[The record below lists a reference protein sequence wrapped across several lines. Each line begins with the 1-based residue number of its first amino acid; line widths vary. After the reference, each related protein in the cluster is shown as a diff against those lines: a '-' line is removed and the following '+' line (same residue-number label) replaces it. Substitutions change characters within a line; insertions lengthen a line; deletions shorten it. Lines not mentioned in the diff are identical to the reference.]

1 MKNNPQNKRL
11 NRKAQLQIGETTLVL
26 VIFFI
31 LLTIG
36 LIFYSKYQEMSL
48 KNLQEIDGERSLMKY
63 AISITYFP
71 ELSCTSL
78 VGEIKEGC
86 FDIYKIAAF
95 SDLMADDDFKR
106 DMTLAYFDVFG
117 DSTIIVQELF
127 PTQNEYVLF
136 NRTIAG
142 AKSVKRFFIPVII
155 RNDLLNTDA
164 FAYLEISTYK

>member
-1 MKNNPQNKRL
+1 MEKT
-11 NRKAQLQIGETTLVL
+11 NRKKAQLQIGETTLVL

-48 KNLQEIDGERSLMKY
+48 LNLQEIDSERNLMKY

-86 FDIYKIAAF
+86 FDAYKISAF
-95 SDLMADDDFKR
+95 SQLMADEDFKR
-106 DMTLAYFDVFG
+106 DMTLNYFDIFG

-127 PTQNEYVLF
+127 PTENNYTLF
-136 NRTIAG
+136 NRKLEG
-142 AKSVKRFFIPVII
+142 AKGVKKFFIPVIV
-155 RNDLLNTDA
+155 RNDVLNTDA